1 MRQLRISLIIIT
13 LIISF
18 PTMAL
23 AEGGSTTSRSS
34 GGAAMALIM
43 YLICSRRKEKEIGG
57 WLLYY
62 YIQLYLGLIMMIVIT
77 IASINNYNPAS
88 WEDNKLYMLFLFST
102 IPGILVYFIQTGV
115 AAMAMKTRDYEWIKK
130 LRAVLI
136 IDIIIVLLATLIDFQ
151 FFKDNLAI
159 DILQLI
165 WPLIWL
171 PYFYKSVRVEKVF
184 VSKDWL
190 TVPLVSTNK

>member
-1 MRQLRISLIIIT
+1 MRQLRILLIIIT
-13 LIISF
+13 AMISF

-23 AEGGSTTSRSS
+23 AEGGSTASRSS
-34 GGAAMALIM
+34 GGAAVALIM
-43 YLICSRRKEKEIGG
+43 YLICSRQKGKEIGG

-62 YIQLYLGLIMMIVIT
+62 YIQLYLGVIMMIVMT
-77 IASINNYNPAS
+77 IVSINNYNPAT

-102 IPGILVYFIQTGV
+102 IPGILVYFIQVGV
-115 AAMAMKTRDYEWIKK
+115 AAMAMKTKDYEWVKK

-136 IDIIIVLLATLIDFQ
+136 IDIIIVLLAMLVDFQ

-165 WPLIWL
+165 WPIIWL